1 MNDTIHYIKRV
12 EIQGLWQKF
21 DIVWDLNPDVN
32 ILAGVNGSGKTTVIN
47 IMYFSLLGHD
57 INRDFNK
64 IEEINFVFNDNQKI
78 LSDLIRMR
86 SFLIK
91 DSNKHTK
98 KPFDYQVMNAVTE
111 RFAEK
116 TKEVKELEGF
126 STNSVFNN
134 ILNTIDIINTFD
146 IPLKQSKE
154 VQKLSNDTVKTELDW
169 KIYHL
174 QKEYLDYQLNIS
186 KRKDQIIENSDNVK
200 TEIEK
205 INYPKTRFLKILD
218 DLFSETGKKVDRDK
232 NEISFLLDEQPISA
246 FQLSSGEKQLL
257 IILLTVL
264 VQDNK
269 PSILFMDEPEI
280 SLHIDW
286 QRKLIQYIRE
296 LNPNV
301 QIILATHSPDIIME
315 GWLDKV
321 FEISDLIVNKQAV

>member
-1 MNDTIHYIKRV
+1 MTDTIHYIKRV

-21 DIVWDLNPDVN
+21 DLVWDLNPDVN
-32 ILAGVNGSGKTTVIN
+32 ILAGVNGSGKTTVLNSI
-47 IMYFSLLGHD
+47 YDLLFYKMLATGS
-57 INRDFNK
+57 K
-64 IEEINFVFNDNQKI
+64 IQTIELIDSEHQSI
-78 LSDLIRMR
+78 LY
-86 SFLIK
+86 
-91 DSNKHTK
+91 NKHEYDNK
-98 KPFDYQVMNAVTE
+98 GSY
-111 RFAEK
+111 
-116 TKEVKELEGF
+116 GI
-126 STNSVFNN
+126 S
-134 ILNTIDIINTFD
+134 TFD
-146 IPLKQSKE
+146 INTEPLKINKVSNFETKINKVSNFE
-154 VQKLSNDTVKTELDW
+154 TELKDSESIKKLSNENVKTNLDW
-169 KIYHL
+169 QIYHL
-174 QKEYLDYQLNIS
+174 QKEYLDYQLTIS

-200 TEIEK
+200 SEIEK
-205 INYPKTRFLKILD
+205 INYPKTRFLQILD
-218 DLFSETGKKVDRDK
+218 DLFAETGKKVDRDK
-232 NEISFLLDEQPISA
+232 NEINFLLDEQAISA

-321 FEISDLIVNKQAV
+321 FEISDLNKEAV

>member
-12 EIQGLWQKF
+12 EIQGFWQKF

-32 ILAGVNGSGKTTVIN
+32 ILAGVNGSGKTTVLN
-47 IMYFSLLGHD
+47 VMYNLLFG
-57 INRDFNK
+57 K
-64 IEEINFVFNDNQKI
+64 VVFNIFQKI
-78 LSDLIRMR
+78 KSIKLILNNDYDVFYENYKEADEREVIEKLLNRIKNHHKQNYSIYSIDGSVNTELLKINKVSNFELELKDSESIKKLSDE
-86 SFLIK
+86 
-91 DSNKHTK
+91 N
-98 KPFDYQVMNAVTE
+98 
-111 RFAEK
+111 
-116 TKEVKELEGF
+116 
-126 STNSVFNN
+126 
-134 ILNTIDIINTFD
+134 
-146 IPLKQSKE
+146 
-154 VQKLSNDTVKTELDW
+154 VKTDLDW
-169 KIYHL
+169 QIYHL

-200 TEIEK
+200 SELEK
-205 INYPKTRFLKILD
+205 INYPKTRFLQILD
-218 DLFSETGKKVDRDK
+218 DLFAETGKKVDRDK
-232 NEISFLLDEQPISA
+232 NEISFLLDEQQISA

-286 QRKLIQYIRE
+286 QRKLIKYIRE